1 MIIYKH
7 ITIELGDT
15 NRIASTADLMS
26 ATTVQRTLT
35 KLKSSASFKIY
46 GAVQLE
52 VFEKILKSQ
61 IVLEAFGSTR
71 TKGMS

>member
-1 MIIYKH
+1 
-7 ITIELGDT
+7 
-15 NRIASTADLMS
+15 MS

-52 VFEKILKSQ
+52 VFEKILKAQ